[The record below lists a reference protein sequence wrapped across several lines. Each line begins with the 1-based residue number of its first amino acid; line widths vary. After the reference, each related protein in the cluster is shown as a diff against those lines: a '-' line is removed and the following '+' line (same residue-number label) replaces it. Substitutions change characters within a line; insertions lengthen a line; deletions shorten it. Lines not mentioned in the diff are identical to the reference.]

1 MWFVVVLQ
9 GRHFFNVPWNLD
21 IQGTLDIRAG
31 NSVWTKHSVWTFSVD
46 KTVAAFIN
54 VYIYLVWGP
63 RAGIMVLNPR
73 NLRKLLTAP
82 LPTCKSRVNNAF

>member
-9 GRHFFNVPWNLD
+9 GRHFFKVPWNLD
-21 IQGTLDIRAG
+21 IQGTLDIRAS

-46 KTVAAFIN
+46 KTYAAFIN

-63 RAGIMVLNPR
+63 RAGII
-73 NLRKLLTAP
+73 
-82 LPTCKSRVNNAF
+82 